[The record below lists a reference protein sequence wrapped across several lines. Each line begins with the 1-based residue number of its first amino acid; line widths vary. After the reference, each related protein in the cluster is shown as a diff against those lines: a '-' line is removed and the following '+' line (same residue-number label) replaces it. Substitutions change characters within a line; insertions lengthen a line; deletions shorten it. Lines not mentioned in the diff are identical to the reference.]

1 MASVLHFNRT
11 SRLLWRLGLELY
23 LVWTNYFGDFPC
35 MAHSSQTT
43 STMHCAKS
51 LFGLLG
57 FGFAEDKLLPFEEKA
72 ETLGVAVD
80 LSKCKAGQIFVDNK
94 ESRKVEIT
102 DAIDKLLTDGFA
114 IPSQMP
120 SLLGRMQFAEMQLS
134 GRLGKMAM
142 SDLRAMGH
150 TSKLK
155 VDISP
160 EVRDA
165 LYCS

>member
-1 MASVLHFNRT
+1 M
-11 SRLLWRLGLELY
+11 
-23 LVWTNYFGDFPC
+23 
-35 MAHSSQTT
+35 
-43 STMHCAKS
+43 
-51 LFGLLG
+51 
-57 FGFAEDKLLPFEEKA
+57 
-72 ETLGVAVD
+72 D

-120 SLLGRMQFAEMQLS
+120 SLLGRMQFVEMQLS